1 MDNSY
6 SMVLDSLGL
15 CGDCKKQAREILWRN
30 IGEYESR
37 YESRCRICDEN
48 NSVCFLQ
55 CKYFEIVIRSVL
67 TIVKVHTMQAPYL
80 NESNFILA
88 LVHHIK
94 MPKAPLE
101 QNQHGGYGDPEE
113 HIFAF
118 VLGLKAEDIGKL
130 FSSLRLYWEDT
141 NSDLKEVG
149 LTTRLFLTATLKVYG
164 FREAQKSVREA
175 FGKLEVIYE
184 GLIDLKGELE
194 VDAESDKAGPL
205 TAEVKKAALTE
216 DEEMRKWKDKYYRQ
230 MKKCTSLHLKLMQMD
245 KVLPGVRSRAHFV
258 GLCAQGLLRD
268 ESHMH
273 QYIKDHL
280 ESLGEENSETVVART
295 QLIEALD
302 LSNIA
307 ANGKSSQRRG
317 GKSVDQV
324 IKELL
329 SLRYK
334 RRDDDKLD
342 MLNRSMQQFE
352 IDIKSLKARANI
364 AIGLVATEYARV
376 QGNFQG
382 LIIHATEQDGS
393 AMRKMSTLTVL
404 LLPATFL
411 AVSFSFSGIQ
421 PRPRLT
427 GMTNA
432 CFIDFVHNADD
443 TMG

>member
-1 MDNSY
+1 
-6 SMVLDSLGL
+6 
-15 CGDCKKQAREILWRN
+15 
-30 IGEYESR
+30 
-37 YESRCRICDEN
+37 
-48 NSVCFLQ
+48 
-55 CKYFEIVIRSVL
+55 
-67 TIVKVHTMQAPYL
+67 
-80 NESNFILA
+80 
-88 LVHHIK
+88 
-94 MPKAPLE
+94 
-101 QNQHGGYGDPEE
+101 
-113 HIFAF
+113 
-118 VLGLKAEDIGKL
+118 
-130 FSSLRLYWEDT
+130 
-141 NSDLKEVG
+141 
-149 LTTRLFLTATLKVYG
+149 
-164 FREAQKSVREA
+164 
-175 FGKLEVIYE
+175 
-184 GLIDLKGELE
+184 
-194 VDAESDKAGPL
+194 
-205 TAEVKKAALTE
+205 
-216 DEEMRKWKDKYYRQ
+216 
-230 MKKCTSLHLKLMQMD
+230 
-245 KVLPGVRSRAHFV
+245 
-258 GLCAQGLLRD
+258 
-268 ESHMH
+268 MH